1 MRALIAG
8 GGMGGL
14 MTALALRESG
24 IFDAIDV
31 FEQTPTPSTA
41 GAGLNIPP
49 NGARLCRWLGV
60 DLDGGDPKGPDGAV
74 DGGRAAILESTRMIW
89 EDNSVSEKPLD
100 HNTAANDNAGFHHMH
115 RLDLLM
121 CLYKRVFEF
130 APETGANSPI
140 QVHMAKQ
147 LADVGQDDDSVTVTF
162 SDGTTETGDLL
173 IGADGVN
180 SQVLE
185 AVWPGVSNKR
195 WTEVTVYRG
204 VVPRDKVAT
213 ARKLDGSP
221 LDHNPIDASS
231 MDSRDHPYAQSMSY
245 WIRGHELLNVWLA
258 YYEPNSEEFEGDE
271 GDWFP
276 VDHEEM
282 LGNMAKAFGDDPRR
296 DDVLALASL
305 IERPTK
311 WGLYD
316 RDALENWTEGRVGLL
331 GDAAHPMLPTFGQGA
346 AQSFEDAAAL
356 GKCFELH
363 GTDIYRAL
371 LHYERVRYYRATRF
385 QFASKFLFKH
395 LEPEDTPQR
404 RQILKAL
411 NERDY
416 PVFDHTERAGS
427 DDSWIYAFD
436 ARNIG
441 DKLPIKKLGP
451 WDFRSREDALTAR
464 KEVAR
469 SLWKPAKP
477 LTGDRPVTRE
487 ELAQHATF
495 DDCWVVI
502 RGKVYDFTDWKHHH
516 PGGPFVARMYAGKDA
531 TAEFGDYHTPL
542 AERHMEHFCV
552 GPLVGAPAE
561 RAGDAVAVEPTGT

>member
-1 MRALIAG
+1 
-8 GGMGGL
+8 
-14 MTALALRESG
+14 
-24 IFDAIDV
+24 
-31 FEQTPTPSTA
+31 
-41 GAGLNIPP
+41 
-49 NGARLCRWLGV
+49 
-60 DLDGGDPKGPDGAV
+60 
-74 DGGRAAILESTRMIW
+74 
-89 EDNSVSEKPLD
+89 
-100 HNTAANDNAGFHHMH
+100 
-115 RLDLLM
+115 
-121 CLYKRVFEF
+121 
-130 APETGANSPI
+130 
-140 QVHMAKQ
+140 
-147 LADVGQDDDSVTVTF
+147 
-162 SDGTTETGDLL
+162 
-173 IGADGVN
+173 
-180 SQVLE
+180 
-185 AVWPGVSNKR
+185 
-195 WTEVTVYRG
+195 
-204 VVPRDKVAT
+204 
-213 ARKLDGSP
+213 
-221 LDHNPIDASS
+221 
-231 MDSRDHPYAQSMSY
+231 MSY

-395 LEPEDTPQR
+395 VEPEDTPQR

-411 NERDY
+411 DERDY

-451 WDFRSREDALTAR
+451 WDFRSRETALTAR

-561 RAGDAVAVEPTGT
+561 RAGDAVDVEPART

>member
-14 MTALALRESG
+14 LTALALRESG
-24 IFDAIDV
+24 IFDTIDV

-49 NGARLCRWLGV
+49 NGARMCRWLGV

-74 DGGRAAILESTRMIW
+74 DGGRAAILQSTRMIW

-100 HNTAANDNAGFHHMH
+100 HNTAAGDNAGFHHMH

-130 APETGANSPI
+130 APETGANCPI
-140 QVHMAKQ
+140 GIHMGKR

-204 VVPRDKVAT
+204 VVPRAKVAT

-231 MDSRDHPYAQSMSY
+231 MDSRDHPYAQSMTY

-282 LGNMAKAFGDDPRR
+282 LGNMGKAFGEDPRR
-296 DDVLALASL
+296 DDVLALASM

-316 RDALENWTEGRVGLL
+316 RDALENWTEGRVGLV

-346 AQSFEDAAAL
+346 AQAFEDAAAL

-451 WDFRSREDALTAR
+451 WDFRSRENALTAR

-495 DDCWVVI
+495 DDAWVVI
-502 RGKVYDFTDWKHHH
+502 HGKVYDFTDWKHHH

-531 TAEFGDYHTPL
+531 TAEFGDYHSAL

-561 RAGDAVAVEPTGT
+561 RAGDAVEVESART